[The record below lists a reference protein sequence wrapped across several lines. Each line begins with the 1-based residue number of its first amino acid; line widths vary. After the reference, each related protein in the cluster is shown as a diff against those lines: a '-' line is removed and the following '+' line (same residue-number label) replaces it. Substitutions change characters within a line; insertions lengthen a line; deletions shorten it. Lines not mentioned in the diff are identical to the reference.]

1 MSNVVG
7 KALIEVG
14 ADFSKFRSEIGKADG
29 FFSTTL
35 GQWKSQLTSLGTVL
49 SASFTAPV
57 LGLAAGVAAVTTEW
71 EKQYSIV
78 KNVTAATDEQVAKL
92 KEAAKEASKTFAI
105 KPTEIAKAQVELG
118 KTGFTPEEIA
128 AATAAAVGLARA
140 GGVSVEGATALFAQ
154 AKTIWGAESLE
165 EFVRFSDMV
174 VAAADASTLSVS
186 DIATAMAYAG
196 QSAKQAKMPLGELL
210 SIFAYLSD
218 QGFAAD
224 RAGTAVRDVLSDIV
238 EKEDKLKKLGVSVR
252 GMNGELLSFA
262 TILENIAKSGMTEG
276 DIIKIFGVR
285 SAPVVQALTGADL
298 SGYRTPIEESG
309 GATERAA
316 KAQTTNLDRLSAAWQ
331 RFLITLGEGT
341 VGKTI
346 TVILEKLVIVLEK
359 LDKFAGKL
367 DGRFGKFIVT
377 IIGIVAAAG
386 PVLLIIGQLLAL
398 LAFLVTPV
406 GLVTL
411 AIIGIA
417 IAIAALIIWFP
428 EVKAFFKGLW
438 EKAVEMKDK
447 VVEAVTGLKDAFF
460 EKVGA
465 AVSFVKDSFNGVV
478 DFFAELPGKVFGAIG
493 NLLERLY
500 NFGRDMVQGIIDGV
514 QSLAGTLWDK
524 FVDIVTAPYEG
535 AKKLLGIRSPSTLFM
550 ELGKNVSLG
559 FAAGITSELGV
570 VNTAAGALA
579 AATSVSVS
587 GNQPRGAV
595 VNLYGDWYGSQ
606 SFRDTIASVMDDIA
620 RVRR

>member
-14 ADFSKFRSEIGKADG
+14 ADFSKFQNELGKAEG
-29 FFSTTL
+29 FFSSTL
-35 GQWKSQLTSLGTVL
+35 GQWRSQLTSIGTML
-49 SASFTAPV
+49 SATVTAPI
-57 LGLAAGVAAVTTEW
+57 LGLAAGVASVTTEW

-78 KNVTAATDEQVAKL
+78 KNVTAATDEQLATL
-92 KEAAKEASKTFAI
+92 REAAKEASRAFAV
-105 KPTEIAKAQVELG
+105 KPTDIAKAQVELG

-128 AATAAAVGLARA
+128 AATSATIGLARA
-140 GGVSVEGATALFAQ
+140 GGIAVEGATELFAQ
-154 AKTIWGAESLE
+154 AKTIWGAKSLE
-165 EFVRFSDMV
+165 DFVRFSDMV

-186 DIATAMAYAG
+186 DIATAMSYAG

-218 QGFAAD
+218 QGFDAE
-224 RAGTAVRDVLSDIV
+224 RAGTAIRDVLSDIV
-238 EKEDKLKKLGVSVR
+238 GKEDKLKKFGVSVR
-252 GMNGELLSFA
+252 GANGELLSFA
-262 TILENIAKSGMTEG
+262 NILENISKSKMTEG
-276 DIIKIFGVR
+276 DIIDLFGVR
-285 SAPVVQALTGADL
+285 SAPVVMALSNADL
-298 SGYRTPIEESG
+298 SGYRNPIEESG

-316 KAQTTNLDRLSAAWQ
+316 KAQTTNLDRLSSAWQ

-346 TVILEKLVIVLEK
+346 TIILEKLIVVLER
-359 LDKFAGKL
+359 LDRFAGKL

-386 PVLLIIGQLLAL
+386 PVLIILGQLLAL
-398 LAFLVTPV
+398 LAFLATPV

-428 EVKAFFKGLW
+428 EVKAFFKGIW

-465 AVSFVKDSFNGVV
+465 AVSFVKDAFNGVV
-478 DFFAELPGKVFGAIG
+478 DFFTELPEKVFGAVG

-524 FVDIVTAPYEG
+524 FVDIVTAPYEA
-535 AKKLLGIRSPSTLFM
+535 AKKLLGVHSPSRLFM
-550 ELGKNVSLG
+550 ELGRNVSLG
-559 FAAGITSELGV
+559 FAAGITKELGV
-570 VNTAAGALA
+570 VNTAAGELA
-579 AATSVSVS
+579 AATSVSFS
-587 GNQPRGAV
+587 SNQPRGAV

-606 SFRDTIASVMDDIA
+606 SFRDTIASVLDDIA